1 MLTELTAADILKP
14 SMSRSS
20 QPVTRPTTLRWTKN
34 CFMSNDIHTPII
46 TNPTSQGPTSQ
57 EPTSQEA
64 PTILARRHLG
74 DSVNKWRGLMID
86 ITTCEG
92 DARGYKQDTT
102 RNLERIYLKHRN
114 QYTFIRSD
122 HRTLHSG
129 RS

>member
-20 QPVTRPTTLRWTKN
+20 QPVTQPTTLRWTKN

-64 PTILARRHLG
+64 PTILARRHRG
-74 DSVNKWRGLMID
+74 DSVNKWRGLVINS
-86 ITTCEG
+86 ITCEE
-92 DARGYKQDTT
+92 DTRGYKQDSTS
-102 RNLERIYLKHRN
+102 NLERICQKHRS
-114 QYTFIRSD
+114 QYTFTRSY
-122 HRTLHSG
+122 HRVLNSG
-129 RS
+129 